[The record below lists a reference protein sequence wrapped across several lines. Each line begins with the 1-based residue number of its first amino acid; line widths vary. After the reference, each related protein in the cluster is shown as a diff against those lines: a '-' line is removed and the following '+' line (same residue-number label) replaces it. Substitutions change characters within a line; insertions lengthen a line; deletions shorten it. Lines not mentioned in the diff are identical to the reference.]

1 MSEQQPSPEPA
12 DFDAADRDVLPASVR
27 RAPKFGAFIATGVI
41 VGGVLGLILGY
52 TLPNS
57 TGVGRGTV
65 ALLVASGLIVVG
77 VVIGGVVAVLLDR
90 GTPRELKAMKQ
101 AEAEAAERDA
111 AATDPEPPAP
121 EPDHREPG
129 A

>member
-12 DFDAADRDVLPASVR
+12 DFDAADREVLPASVR
-27 RAPKFGAFIATGVI
+27 RAPKFAAFIATGVI
-41 VGGVLGLILGY
+41 VGGVLGLILGLV
-52 TLPNS
+52 LPNS

-65 ALLVASGLIVVG
+65 ALLVASGFIVLG
-77 VVIGGVVAVLLDR
+77 VVVGGVVAVLLDR

-101 AEAEAAERDA
+101 AEAEAEQRDA
-111 AATDPEPPAP
+111 G
-121 EPDHREPG
+121 PDETQ